1 MSEENLDPLITE
13 CPNCDTRFRVTESQL
28 QIAGGRVR
36 CGACLVVF
44 DGTAHLS
51 LDGEDFVTGDESED
65 VDALLDELDEISAR
79 EPSQAPSMPSLSE
92 ADFIPVSAAQMAR
105 GHPEEAQNSAD
116 DEASLPPELLA
127 LEAEFLAEMQSSD
140 APPRSQADNL
150 RENPDEHPEEDLD
163 APVAEAFGISVGEV
177 QQLPAT
183 ADESATEGS
192 AVDTESDWDE
202 SVAEDIWQ
210 TDDAQ
215 TDDAQADAA
224 AADKQTPEPQVD
236 QEIELQALPGS
247 APDVT
252 PVDDDAPSEAA
263 PVLQK
268 SAAEMSQS
276 ERVSGHL
283 PDFSD
288 VELELE
294 PDTPDK
300 RTWITLI
307 LVLLGLVALP
317 AQVLWF
323 QYDAWSMNPQYRPI
337 YETVCRV
344 AGCELPPLRNVS
356 LINAQKSVIR
366 VHPEQPDARIVDV
379 LMVNNAE
386 FAQPYPLIELLATN
400 MRGQLIA
407 GRRFKPEEY
416 LAGEAGDGSLMP
428 SRTPVHVSLEIQD
441 PGEDALNFEVKFR

>member
-1 MSEENLDPLITE
+1 MSEENFDPLITE

-51 LDGEDFVTGDESED
+51 LDGEDFVSGDESED

-79 EPSQAPSMPSLSE
+79 EPSQAPAMPNLSDV
-92 ADFIPVSAAQMAR
+92 DFVPVSAAELVS
-105 GHPEEAQNSAD
+105 GKSEEAQDA
-116 DEASLPPELLA
+116 EEGELSLPPELLA
-127 LEAEFLAEMQSSD
+127 LEAQFLAEMQGSKD
-140 APPRSQADNL
+140 
-150 RENPDEHPEEDLD
+150 
-163 APVAEAFGISVGEV
+163 V
-177 QQLPAT
+177 QQDQAKNDKDDAKEKQDEPLQPT
-183 ADESATEGS
+183 ADESS
-192 AVDTESDWDE
+192 ADPSELEKQSEWDE
-202 SVAEDIWQ
+202 SVADDIWQ
-210 TDDAQ
+210 AEERQAQ
-215 TDDAQADAA
+215 QP
-224 AADKQTPEPQVD
+224 QTQEPESVPMVE
-236 QEIELQALPGS
+236 QEIELQALHESPPLS
-247 APDVT
+247 
-252 PVDDDAPSEAA
+252 PSGEDTAIEH
-263 PVLQK
+263 
-268 SAAEMSQS
+268 SAAAEKSQS
-276 ERVSGHL
+276 ERVSAHL
-283 PDFSD
+283 PDYSD
-288 VELELE
+288 VELELELE

-300 RTWITLI
+300 RTWITLL

-323 QYDAWSMNPQYRPI
+323 QYDTWSMDPQYRPI

-344 AGCELPPLRNVS
+344 AGCELPPLRNIS
-356 LINAQKSVIR
+356 LIDAQKSVIR

-379 LMVNNAE
+379 LMINNAE

-407 GRRFKPEEY
+407 GRRFRPEEY
-416 LAGEAGDGSLMP
+416 LRGEAGGDSLMP

>member
-28 QIAGGRVR
+28 QVAGGRVR

-51 LDGEDFVTGDESED
+51 LDGEDFVAGDDSED
-65 VDALLDELDEISAR
+65 VDALLHELDEISAR
-79 EPSQAPSMPSLSE
+79 EPSQAPSMPSFSE

-105 GHPEEAQNSAD
+105 GRSDEAQDSAS
-116 DEASLPPELLA
+116 DEAGLPPELLA
-127 LEAEFLAEMQSSD
+127 LEAQFLAEMQGSSN
-140 APPRSQADNL
+140 ASGSLADNL
-150 RENPDEHPEEDLD
+150 HEHADDIPDEALSEEDL
-163 APVAEAFGISVGEV
+163 
-177 QQLPAT
+177 
-183 ADESATEGS
+183 S
-192 AVDTESDWDE
+192 AVDPQSDWDE

-210 TDDAQ
+210 TDDTQA
-215 TDDAQADAA
+215 DDAEVDQ
-224 AADKQTPEPQVD
+224 QTSEPQVDQDLD

-247 APDVT
+247 TPANGADGTNADDV
-252 PVDDDAPSEAA
+252 ASSEAA
-263 PVLQK
+263 PAQQT
-268 SAAEMSQS
+268 AAADVSRS
-276 ERVSGHL
+276 VSGHL

-294 PDTPDK
+294 PETPDK
-300 RTWITLI
+300 RTWITLV

-337 YETVCRV
+337 YEAVCRV
-344 AGCELPPLRNVS
+344 AGCKLSPLRDIT
-356 LINAQKSVIR
+356 LIDAQKSVIR
-366 VHPEQPDARIVDV
+366 VHPQQPDARIVDV

-416 LAGEAGDGSLMP
+416 LRGEAGNSSLMP

-441 PGEDALNFEVKFR
+441 PGVDALNFEVKFR

>member
-51 LDGEDFVTGDESED
+51 LDGEDFVSGEESED
-65 VDALLDELDEISAR
+65 VDALLDELDEISSR
-79 EPSQAPSMPSLSE
+79 EPAQAPTMPNWSDV
-92 ADFIPVSAAQMAR
+92 DFDPVSAEDLASGSSAEVQDAD
-105 GHPEEAQNSAD
+105 AD
-116 DEASLPPELLA
+116 DTGLPPELLA
-127 LEAEFLAEMQSSD
+127 LEAQFLAEMQGEPVQPAADEAGTVSS
-140 APPRSQADNL
+140 
-150 RENPDEHPEEDLD
+150 EEDT
-163 APVAEAFGISVGEV
+163 
-177 QQLPAT
+177 Q
-183 ADESATEGS
+183 
-192 AVDTESDWDE
+192 SDWDE
-202 SVAEDIWQ
+202 SVADDIWQ
-210 TDDAQ
+210 TE
-215 TDDAQADAA
+215 
-224 AADKQTPEPQVD
+224 EPQRQEPQPEQPMSVPVVD
-236 QEIELQALPGS
+236 QEIELQALHESP
-247 APDVT
+247 
-252 PVDDDAPSEAA
+252 PVSSRHEAA
-263 PVLQK
+263 EADGPV
-268 SAAEMSQS
+268 AAGINQS
-276 ERVSGHL
+276 KGVSSHL
-283 PDFSD
+283 PDYAD

-300 RTWITLI
+300 RTWLTLL

-344 AGCELPPLRNVS
+344 AGCDLPPLRDIT
-356 LINAQKSVIR
+356 LIDAQKSVIR
-366 VHPEQPDARIVDV
+366 VHPERPDARIVDV
-379 LMVNNAE
+379 LMINKAE

-416 LAGEAGDGSLMP
+416 LRGEVGGGSLMP
-428 SRTPVHVSLEIQD
+428 SQTPVHVSLEIQD

>member
-51 LDGEDFVTGDESED
+51 LDGEDFVAGEESED
-65 VDALLDELDEISAR
+65 VDALLNELDEITAR
-79 EPSQAPSMPSLSE
+79 EPSQAPAMPNLSDV
-92 ADFIPVSAAQMAR
+92 DFVPVSAEELAS
-105 GHPEEAQNSAD
+105 GHSEEAQDAD
-116 DEASLPPELLA
+116 EDEHGLPPELLA
-127 LEAEFLAEMQSSD
+127 LEAQFLAEMQGSKESQQNQARNPPAD
-140 APPRSQADNL
+140 AAEKPV
-150 RENPDEHPEEDLD
+150 EHLQP
-163 APVAEAFGISVGEV
+163 I
-177 QQLPAT
+177 T
-183 ADESATEGS
+183 DESAADPAEE
-192 AVDTESDWDE
+192 DTQSDWDE

-210 TDDAQ
+210 TQ
-215 TDDAQADAA
+215 
-224 AADKQTPEPQVD
+224 EPQTQEPQTQGAESVPVVD
-236 QEIELQALPGS
+236 QEIELQALHEPPPLSSPG
-247 APDVT
+247 
-252 PVDDDAPSEAA
+252 EAA
-263 PVLQK
+263 EQDIPGAV
-268 SAAEMSQS
+268 EESQS
-276 ERVSGHL
+276 KQVSGHL
-283 PDFSD
+283 PDYAD

-300 RTWITLI
+300 RTWITLL

-323 QYDAWSMNPQYRPI
+323 QFDTWTMNPHYRPI

-344 AGCELPPLRNVS
+344 AGCELPPLRNIT
-356 LINAQKSVIR
+356 LIDAQKSVIR
-366 VHPEQPDARIVDV
+366 VHPQQPDARIVDV
-379 LMVNNAE
+379 LMINNAE

-416 LAGEAGDGSLMP
+416 LRGEASGGTLMP

>member
-1 MSEENLDPLITE
+1 MSEENLDPLVTE

-51 LDGEDFVTGDESED
+51 LDGEDFVSGEESED
-65 VDALLDELDEISAR
+65 VDALLDELDEISSR
-79 EPSQAPSMPSLSE
+79 EPAQAPTMPNWSDV
-92 ADFIPVSAAQMAR
+92 DFDPVSAADLAS
-105 GHPEEAQNSAD
+105 GSSAEAQDADAD
-116 DEASLPPELLA
+116 DTGLPPELLA
-127 LEAEFLAEMQSSD
+127 LEAQFLAEMQG
-140 APPRSQADNL
+140 
-150 RENPDEHPEEDLD
+150 E
-163 APVAEAFGISVGEV
+163 PV
-177 QQLPAT
+177 QPA
-183 ADESATEGS
+183 ADEAGTVSSEK
-192 AVDTESDWDE
+192 DTQPDWDE
-202 SVAEDIWQ
+202 SVADDIWQ
-210 TDDAQ
+210 TEESQ
-215 TDDAQADAA
+215 TQ
-224 AADKQTPEPQVD
+224 EPQPEQPMSVPVVD
-236 QEIELQALPGS
+236 QEIELQSLHEPPPAS
-247 APDVT
+247 SPDEVAEADS
-252 PVDDDAPSEAA
+252 PVAA
-263 PVLQK
+263 GI
-268 SAAEMSQS
+268 SQS
-276 ERVSGHL
+276 EGVSSHL
-283 PDFSD
+283 PDYSD

-300 RTWITLI
+300 RTWLTLL

-344 AGCELPPLRNVS
+344 AGCNLPPLRDIT
-356 LINAQKSVIR
+356 LIDAQKSVIR
-366 VHPEQPDARIVDV
+366 VHPERPDARVVDV
-379 LMVNNAE
+379 LMINKAE

-416 LAGEAGDGSLMP
+416 LRGEVGGGALMP
-428 SRTPVHVSLEIQD
+428 SQTPVHVSLEIQD